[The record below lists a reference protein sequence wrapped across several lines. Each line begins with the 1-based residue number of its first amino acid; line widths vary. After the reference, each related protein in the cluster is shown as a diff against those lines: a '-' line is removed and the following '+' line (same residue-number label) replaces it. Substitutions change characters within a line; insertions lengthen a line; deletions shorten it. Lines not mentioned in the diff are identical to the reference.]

1 MEQLEEFRTTVAQNL
16 VKYRRNAGLTQ
27 LELAEKLNYSDKAV
41 SKWERGE
48 TVPDAYVLKQLAEI
62 YNISVD
68 EFLSKKTEEQ
78 QKMPFIIKRAFKN
91 KHFIITSLSTGLVW
105 LIACICFVV
114 LRLLDLDSIAYMSF
128 IYAIPVS
135 SIVCLVFSS
144 IWSSKKW
151 ISGIFATI
159 TLWTVFLSI
168 FLSFSSPNLWIIFII
183 AIPLQFLVVLWY
195 FLIKESKKIKW
206 HLKKIDDKSK
216 KNKAETIENTEN
228 QAKNDNISNDNQQ
241 NNDVK

>member
-1 MEQLEEFRTTVAQNL
+1 MEQLEEFKTTVAQNL

-68 EFLSKKTEEQ
+68 EFLSKKEEG
-78 QKMPFIIKRAFKN
+78 QKMPFSMKKAFKN
-91 KHFIITSLSTGLVW
+91 KHFIITSLSAGLVW
-105 LIACICFVV
+105 LVACIAFVV
-114 LRLLDLDSIAYMSF
+114 LRLVNLGNIAYMSF
-128 IYAIPVS
+128 IYAIPVC
-135 SIVCLVFSS
+135 SIVCLVLSS

-151 ISGIFATI
+151 VSGIFATI
-159 TLWTVFLSI
+159 TIWTVFLSI
-168 FLSFSSPNLWIIFII
+168 FLSFSIENLWVIFII

-206 HLKKIDDKSK
+206 HMKKIDSKSK
-216 KNKAETIENTEN
+216 KIKNESVQNAERENNVPDDKT
-228 QAKNDNISNDNQQ
+228 QK
-241 NNDVK
+241 

>member
-1 MEQLEEFRTTVAQNL
+1 MEQLEEFKTIVAQNL
-16 VKYRRNAGLTQ
+16 VKFRRNAGLTQ

-68 EFLSKKTEEQ
+68 EFLSKKEEK
-78 QKMPFIIKRAFKN
+78 QKMPFSIKRAFKN
-91 KHFIITSLSTGLVW
+91 KHFIITSLSAGLVW
-105 LIACICFVV
+105 LIACIGFVA
-114 LRLLDLDSIAYMSF
+114 LQLANLGNIAYMSF

-135 SIVCLVFSS
+135 AIVCLVLSS

-151 ISGIFATI
+151 ISGVFATI

-168 FLSFSSPNLWIIFII
+168 YLSFSSPNLWIIFII

-206 HLKKIDDKSK
+206 HLKKIDDK
-216 KNKAETIENTEN
+216 NKTGATNDIEN
-228 QAKNDNISNDNQQ
+228 
-241 NNDVK
+241 